1 MNRPP
6 PGHDPWA
13 THPWARLSELKVGD
27 NLVADSGFTCLRE
40 GFVCKVFSDHGELYV
55 SCNSGRHWLAGQLS
69 GDMLVGFWRQGRQG
83 RQGEANQGQPPK
95 LSPLSRPQ
103 S

>member
-1 MNRPP
+1 
-6 PGHDPWA
+6 
-13 THPWARLSELKVGD
+13 
-27 NLVADSGFTCLRE
+27 
-40 GFVCKVFSDHGELYV
+40 
-55 SCNSGRHWLAGQLS
+55 
-69 GDMLVGFWRQGRQG
+69 MLVGFWRQGRQG